1 MSHWKVKENNGCKI
15 KQCLIAA
22 RSGAPDPDK
31 LMTLTTA
38 DERRQLSTPSFI
50 VKGRS
55 IQLKEGEV
63 SGGQVVY
70 VLWCASL

>member
-1 MSHWKVKENNGCKI
+1 MGVKSSNASLSPE
-15 KQCLIAA
+15 AVP
-22 RSGAPDPDK
+22 PDPDK